1 MLFLEVGTLT
11 VPLQWRRYE
20 ILYIHFQLEFFF
32 FLVDQMKNNNNKKYK
47 LNLHSEV
54 IKVNF

>member
-11 VPLQWRRYE
+11 VPQQWRRYE
-20 ILYIHFQLEFFF
+20 ILYIHFQLEF
-32 FLVDQMKNNNNKKYK
+32 LLPVNEMKNNNNKKHK
-47 LNLHSEV
+47 LNLQSEV

>member
-11 VPLQWRRYE
+11 VPQQWRRYE

-32 FLVDQMKNNNNKKYK
+32 PVKEMKNNNNKKHK
-47 LNLHSEV
+47 LNSQSEV

>member
-1 MLFLEVGTLT
+1 MLFLEVGTL
-11 VPLQWRRYE
+11 PFPQQWRRFE

-32 FLVDQMKNNNNKKYK
+32 SVDQMKNNNNRKQK
-47 LNLHSEV
+47 LNLQSEV

>member
-11 VPLQWRRYE
+11 VPQQWRRYE

-32 FLVDQMKNNNNKKYK
+32 LVDQMKNNNNKKHK
-47 LNLHSEV
+47 LNLQSEV

>member
-1 MLFLEVGTLT
+1 MLFPEVGTLT
-11 VPLQWRRYE
+11 VPQQWRRYE

-32 FLVDQMKNNNNKKYK
+32 PVNEMKNNNNKKHK
-47 LNLHSEV
+47 LNLQSEV

>member
-11 VPLQWRRYE
+11 VPQQWRRYE

-32 FLVDQMKNNNNKKYK
+32 SVDQMKNNNNRKQK
-47 LNLHSEV
+47 LNLQSEV

>member
-11 VPLQWRRYE
+11 VPQQWRRYE

-32 FLVDQMKNNNNKKYK
+32 PVNEMKNNNSKKHK
-47 LNLHSEV
+47 LNSQSEV

>member
-1 MLFLEVGTLT
+1 MLFLAVGTLT
-11 VPLQWRRYE
+11 VPRQWRRYE

-32 FLVDQMKNNNNKKYK
+32 PVNQMKNNTNKKHK
-47 LNLHSEV
+47 LNSQSEV

>member
-1 MLFLEVGTLT
+1 MLFLEVSTLT

-32 FLVDQMKNNNNKKYK
+32 LVDQMKNKNNKKYK
-47 LNLHSEV
+47 LNLQSEV